1 MTLLNAT
8 CPTTRVD
15 AKRQKMATSLDSM
28 LTAMLRH
35 ESVKPPSGTSPSSL
49 PSGTSPSS
57 LEPSQSDAVA
67 TATPSKP
74 APATEIASP
83 ATGTPTPPVNL
94 EKLLQQWGQ

>member
-35 ESVKPPSGTSPSSL
+35 EPVKPPSGM
-49 PSGTSPSS
+49 
-57 LEPSQSDAVA
+57 EPSQSDAVV

-74 APATEIASP
+74 APATEIASSSGTAP
-83 ATGTPTPPVNL
+83 SPSPLGTPTPPLNL
-94 EKLLQQWGQ
+94 EKLLQQWGE

>member
-35 ESVKPPSGTSPSSL
+35 EPVKP

-57 LEPSQSDAVA
+57 LEPSQSDAVV

-74 APATEIASP
+74 APATEIASSSGTAP
-83 ATGTPTPPVNL
+83 SPSPLGTPTPPLNL
-94 EKLLQQWGQ
+94 EKLLQQWGE